1 MGKLVLQRIALGL
14 LTLVLVSMLV
24 FAGTEI
30 LPGDAAAAILGQ
42 NATPESLAALREQL
56 GLNASPVARYLSWAA
71 GILQGDLGVSLAN
84 RQPVADL
91 LWPRFANTLALAG
104 YAAVI
109 ALPLAVGLGIAT
121 AAFRGSLFDRIANVV
136 ALATVSLP
144 EYFLGL
150 LLILLLSVEWGLL
163 PSLADTWDNMGLGAW
178 LKATTL
184 PMLVLVLVTVAQIM
198 RMTRTA
204 VLAIMDQP
212 YIEMAF
218 LKGLKNR
225 RVVLR
230 HAAPNAA
237 APIINVVAFNLT
249 YLIAGVVLVETI
261 FNYNGLGRF
270 MVDAVSKRDLPM
282 VQAAAL
288 VFAAVYVVL
297 NMVADIGAIA
307 LNPRL
312 RQPRMKEA

>member
-1 MGKLVLQRIALGL
+1 MGKLILQRLGL
-14 LTLVLVSMLV
+14 GVVTLALVSVLV
-24 FAGTEI
+24 FAGTEL
-30 LPGDAAAAILGQ
+30 LPGDVAAAILGQ
-42 NATPESLAALREQL
+42 NATPESLAALRSEL
-56 GLNASPVARYLSWAA
+56 GLDAGPVARYLAWAL
-71 GILQGDLGVSLAN
+71 GFVQGDLGMSLAN

-91 LWPRFANTLALAG
+91 LWPRFGNTMALAA

-109 ALPLAVGLGIAT
+109 AVPLAVALGIAS
-121 AAFRGSLFDRIANVV
+121 AAFRGSLFDRVANIV

-150 LLILLLSVEWGLL
+150 LLILLLSVQYGLL
-163 PSLADTWDNMGLGAW
+163 PSLADTWSGMGLGPW
-178 LKATTL
+178 LAATTL

-198 RMTRTA
+198 RMTRTT
-204 VLAIMDQP
+204 VLAVMDQP
-212 YIEMAF
+212 YIETAF
-218 LKGLKNR
+218 LKGMKNG

-237 APIINVVAFNLT
+237 APIINVVAFNIT
-249 YLIAGVVLVETI
+249 YLIAGVVLVEAI

-282 VQAAAL
+282 VQAAAV
-288 VFAAVYVVL
+288 VFAAVYVIL
-297 NMVADIGAIA
+297 NMVADIAAIA

-312 RQPRMKEA
+312 RHPRAKEA